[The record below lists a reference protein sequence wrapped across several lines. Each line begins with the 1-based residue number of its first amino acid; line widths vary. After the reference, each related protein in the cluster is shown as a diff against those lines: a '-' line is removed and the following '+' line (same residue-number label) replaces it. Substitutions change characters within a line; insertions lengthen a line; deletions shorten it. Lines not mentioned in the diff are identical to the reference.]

1 MEPSAWEAVSP
12 SSSPRGGLAG
22 LKACLSHG
30 ATPVKWTG
38 HASQVLPLSQLAD
51 VQASAP
57 RRSPS
62 ADSRARAPEPWLLCE
77 VGPGGARGRTVGL
90 ARVSAQN
97 SSGRSRD
104 LDSLY
109 AFYPTL
115 TLKSTPW
122 GPGSFRL
129 WR

>member
-12 SSSPRGGLAG
+12 SSSPCGGLAG
-22 LKACLSHG
+22 HKACLSHG

-38 HASQVLPLSQLAD
+38 HASQVLPLSQSAD

-62 ADSRARAPEPWLLCE
+62 ADSRARAPVPWLLCE

-90 ARVSAQN
+90 ARGKCSEQFWSQQGFGLFVCILSHF
-97 SSGRSRD
+97 D
-104 LDSLY
+104 
-109 AFYPTL
+109 T
-115 TLKSTPW
+115 
-122 GPGSFRL
+122 
-129 WR
+129 